1 MISQPQRMKSIVNLQ
16 PLAYEFDLIND
27 FSRLICYQLIFD
39 TRSRIFHLKN
49 VDLKS
54 ELGY

>member
-27 FSRLICYQLIFD
+27 FSRLICNQLIFD
-39 TRSRIFHLKN
+39 TRSQIFHSKN